1 MHSEWKVLR
10 HKNVYI
16 YPCSHNPKGI
26 IELKAVCE
34 LNDELSLSLKNKTS
48 NCYIKYSHAVFIQM
62 QSCKQL
68 VSRMITEPRF
78 CLGQLKYA

>member
-1 MHSEWKVLR
+1 MHLERKVLR

-34 LNDELSLSLKNKTS
+34 LNDELSFKLVVQVLKQN
-48 NCYIKYSHAVFIQM
+48 
-62 QSCKQL
+62 
-68 VSRMITEPRF
+68 
-78 CLGQLKYA
+78 

>member
-10 HKNVYI
+10 HKNVYIYI

-34 LNDELSLSLKNKTS
+34 LNDELSFKLVVQVLKQN
-48 NCYIKYSHAVFIQM
+48 
-62 QSCKQL
+62 
-68 VSRMITEPRF
+68 
-78 CLGQLKYA
+78 